1 MVQPEVNYAWC
12 LPRSTFDFPCYG
24 IWKVLEAVDLASH
37 SKLMTK
43 LQAYVIT
50 DDVDWNSAASYFD
63 SFCTILTGLAT
74 LLMENKEQ
82 LVND

>member
-1 MVQPEVNYAWC
+1 
-12 LPRSTFDFPCYG
+12 
-24 IWKVLEAVDLASH
+24 
-37 SKLMTK
+37 MTK

-63 SFCTILTGLAT
+63 SFCTILTGLVT

>member
-1 MVQPEVNYAWC
+1 M
-12 LPRSTFDFPCYG
+12 
-24 IWKVLEAVDLASH
+24 I
-37 SKLMTK
+37 K

-50 DDVDWNSAASYFD
+50 DDVDWNSATRYFD
-63 SFCTILTGLAT
+63 AFCTILTRLVT